1 MFALSQFSGPSYLGA
16 WNRLGIIRQK
26 LCHHYQVRAET
37 KNSPNAFRIG
47 TFLFRSYSFGIEMIS
62 TSIHV
67 CSRSSLEKPYPI
79 PDQNGQSVFRPKRPK
94 TPTLLLYKGVPP
106 PPPDPDPFHDCWRPR
121 QGLRM
126 GEENSILI
134 RLMIQRTGQHTST
147 KNL

>member
-1 MFALSQFSGPSYLGA
+1 M
-16 WNRLGIIRQK
+16 
-26 LCHHYQVRAET
+26 
-37 KNSPNAFRIG
+37 
-47 TFLFRSYSFGIEMIS
+47 
-62 TSIHV
+62 SIHL
-67 CSRSSLEKPYPI
+67 CSRSSLKKPYPI

-94 TPTLLLYKGVPP
+94 TPTLPLHKGV

-134 RLMIQRTGQHTST
+134 PLMIQRNGRDTST